1 MKFTIYIKGRA
12 WSFQLAENLYKKN
25 FLKFLVT
32 SYPKFY
38 VKKYGIP
45 SKHVKSFFIIEITQ
59 KMLQKINYILNRLF
73 KINLHAFYINFL
85 DVISDFIHS
94 LFLIKDSDFYILG
107 FGNSTCQI
115 IKKTKKNKIK
125 TIYFLNNST
134 DKFFDITLKQEY
146 KKLGIKNIF
155 TIPNFKLRKRISN
168 SLNNADYVGAI
179 SEFQAKKFIQEGI
192 VESERLLVTPMG
204 TDIKLFKPMPKKNDK
219 FIVITV
225 ANDVVRKGM
234 IYLINAFNSLSLE
247 NAELWL
253 VGTLNNQ
260 LLKKITKLEDNNII
274 FGSVNEF
281 KLPELYSQST
291 IFCLPTLEDGGPMV
305 IPQAMAC
312 GLPVISSEY
321 SVAPDFITDGEEGF
335 IVEPRNTKKIAEKIN
350 FFYKNPKITK
360 EMGIKARKIIEEK
373 GSWEIMTDK
382 IVKFCKDKENKKK
395 IT

>member
-12 WSFQLAENLYKKN
+12 WSFQLAQNLYKKN
-25 FLKFLVT
+25 YLNFLVT

-45 SKHVKSFFIIEITQ
+45 SKHIKSFIIIEIVQ
-59 KMLQKINYILNRLF
+59 KMAQKINNFLNRLF
-73 KINLHAFYINFL
+73 KINLHIFYINLL
-85 DVISDFIHS
+85 DIISDYIHS

-115 IKKTKKNKIK
+115 LKKTKKNKIK

-134 DKFFDITLKQEY
+134 DNFFDKTLEQEY
-146 KKLGIKNIF
+146 EKIGIKN
-155 TIPNFKLRKRISN
+155 TYTLPNFKLRKRIRN
-168 SLNNADYVGAI
+168 SLHNADFVGAI
-179 SEFQAKKFIQEGI
+179 SKFQAKKFIQEGI
-192 VESERLLVTPMG
+192 VESKRLLVTPIG

-234 IYLINAFNSLSLE
+234 LYLINAFNSLSIK
-247 NAELWL
+247 NSELWL
-253 VGTLNNQ
+253 VGTLNKQ
-260 LLKKITKLEDNNII
+260 LLKKITKLEKNNII

-281 KLPELYSQST
+281 KLPELYNQST
-291 IFCLPTLEDGGPMV
+291 VFCLPTLEDGGPMV

-312 GLPVISSEY
+312 GLPVISSRY

-335 IVEPRNTKKIAEKIN
+335 IIEPRNTKKIADKIN
-350 FFYKNPKITK
+350 FFYENPKITE
-360 EMGIKARKIIEEK
+360 EMGIKARKTIEEK
-373 GSWEIMTDK
+373 GSWEKMTDN
-382 IVKFCKDKENKKK
+382 IVEFCKVNKN
-395 IT
+395 